1 MHQSKICRMFCCG
14 MNLQGDVAPP
24 GGGGLEFHIGR
35 WRRFQELPVDHMLAV
50 RPDMGHRGRFRVA
63 VWTTPQMTGP
73 QAARLVP
80 LHARYHVDA
89 LGFHEEQARTVSG
102 PDLG

>member
-1 MHQSKICRMFCCG
+1 MAQ
-14 MNLQGDVAPP
+14 P
-24 GGGGLEFHIGR
+24 GSGALDFHVGR
-35 WRRFQELPVDHMLAV
+35 WRRFLELPMEHMLAV

-63 VWTTPQMTGP
+63 VWIPPRMTGP

-89 LGFHEEQARTVSG
+89 LGFQEEQARMAAHCETEC
-102 PDLG
+102 P